1 MEEILEL
8 ARKLGTAL
16 ANDNR
21 FRGLR
26 EAEKKVAADAEA
38 NKLLED
44 FQAQSQKI
52 RELERRM
59 QPVEVEDKRRL
70 RDLHEKVAGHPL
82 IKELTKARVEYAELM
97 RQVNQALFG
106 TEEQ

>member
-8 ARKLGTAL
+8 AEKLGGL
-16 ANDNR
+16 IRNDTR
-21 FRGLR
+21 FRALM
-26 EAEKKVAADAEA
+26 EAEKKVLADAEA
-38 NKLLED
+38 KKLLED

-52 RELERRM
+52 MELERRM

-70 RDLHEKVAGHPL
+70 RELHEKVASHPV

-97 RQVNQALFG
+97 NRVNRALFG
-106 TEEQ
+106 PDEE